1 MDMLNAVEM
10 GEGPPVAILH
20 GLFGSAQNWGAI
32 QKALA
37 PRHRVLAV
45 DLPNH
50 GASPH
55 SPDMSYPAMAAAVA
69 ERLREPMALL
79 GHSMGGKVAMALA
92 LAQPERVTRL
102 VVADMAPVTYPP
114 SAMRG
119 YVAAMQ
125 AVELRP
131 GLTRREADAALAPAV
146 DSPAERGFL
155 LQNLRFGEGAPAWRL
170 GLEEIAAAMPVLESF
185 PDFDAPYKGP
195 VLVVSGERSGYV
207 RPASHAAFRAL
218 FPHVEFAVVPDAGHW
233 LHAENPKAF
242 LGLIEPFLA
251 G

>member
-1 MDMLNAVEM
+1 MSMLHAVEM
-10 GEGPPVAILH
+10 GAGPPVAILH
-20 GLFGSAQNWGAI
+20 GLFGSVQNWGSI

-37 PRHRVLAV
+37 ARHRVLAV

-55 SPDMSYPAMAAAVA
+55 GPEMSYKAMAAAVA
-69 ERLREPMALL
+69 ARLGEPMALL

-92 LAQPERVTRL
+92 LTRPELVTRL
-102 VVADMAPVTYPP
+102 VVVDIAPVTYPP
-114 SAMRG
+114 SLRS

-125 AVELRP
+125 AVELRE
-131 GLTRREADAALAPAV
+131 GLTRREADAALAPV
-146 DSPAERGFL
+146 VESPAERGFL

-170 GLEEIAAAMPVLESF
+170 GLDEIAAAMPGIESF
-185 PDFDAPYKGP
+185 PAFRTRYEGP

-207 RPASHAAFRAL
+207 RAANHELFRTL
-218 FPHVEFAVVPDAGHW
+218 FPRAEFAVVPGAGHW

-242 LGLIEPFLA
+242 LGYVEPFLA
-251 G
+251 T